1 VIPDSDS
8 EGEIDNTQEIQI
20 EAALKLYQQALRLH
34 TDRQW
39 EEAQKAYDELFQSE
53 IFQLDVEE
61 QVLHTLQSLNQR
73 RSDT

>member
-20 EAALKLYQQALRLH
+20 EEALKLYQQALRLH
-34 TDRQW
+34 TDRHW

-61 QVLHTLQSLNQR
+61 QVLRAL
-73 RSDT
+73 